1 MNPFLRQQPSI
12 TLRLAMQ
19 AMQAAVEFA
28 EHSDLRVSLVILDAG
43 GQPVHSAHMD
53 GAPRPCQAVALNK
66 ALTAA
71 GFGVSTQVWEERL
84 QKCSAAVRDGLPL
97 QPNMALFGGGEPF
110 VLDGQVIGAIGVS
123 GASEAM
129 DARCAQAA
137 VDKVRAL
144 LATPN

>member
-28 EHSDLRVSLVILDAG
+28 EHSELRVSLVILDAG

>member
-19 AMQAAVEFA
+19 AMQAAVDFA

>member
-1 MNPFLRQQPSI
+1 MLPVEF
-12 TLRLAMQ
+12 
-19 AMQAAVEFA
+19 AAVEFA

>member
-19 AMQAAVEFA
+19 AVQAAVEFA
-28 EHSDLRVSLVILDAG
+28 EHSELRVSLVILDAG

>member
-1 MNPFLRQQPSI
+1 
-12 TLRLAMQ
+12 
-19 AMQAAVEFA
+19 MQAAVDFA

>member
-71 GFGVSTQVWEERL
+71 GFGVSTQAWEERL